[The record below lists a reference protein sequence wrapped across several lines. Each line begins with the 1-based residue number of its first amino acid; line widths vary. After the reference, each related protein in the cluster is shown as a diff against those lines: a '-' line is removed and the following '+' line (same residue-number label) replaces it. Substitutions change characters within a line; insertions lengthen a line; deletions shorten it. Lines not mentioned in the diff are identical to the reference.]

1 MSKILFSVLSSLW
14 LREGQS
20 FALHFAIFLPCIF
33 CCYQFTLVVYRLK
46 VSLQPFYL
54 KDGLNDSN
62 RSNRLNARVIMSLK
76 KKIAL
81 SFLISSAIIALLAA
95 FDYLSF
101 MEIKK
106 EIRYLEITD
115 TISRKSLQLRRHEK
129 NFFLFSPEKASE
141 ESEAIA
147 AYLTELKALLGQ
159 NPDLDKADKT
169 LLWNSINEYE
179 QRFSSIRR
187 KAAELQGLFQRTKS
201 SYRDSSKYLSLVE
214 STFLE
219 QPTRS
224 AEYLQKVFALPSR
237 HQLITGLHDLNAE
250 ILALR
255 KAGEDI
261 LVFSKDL
268 DKIARE
274 KAETVIRV
282 SQVAILVFF
291 PLFFVVGIGSLFF
304 ISTNVVRRLML
315 LISMVERTG
324 KGSYPHLTDPALRKA
339 HDEVGVL
346 IDKFNAMEDLLA
358 GHEAELE
365 RKNAELM
372 QIKKLAAIGTL
383 ASGVAHELNNP
394 LNNISL
400 SAQVLRREA
409 GEGCSSG
416 VKETIADIL
425 GQTERVKRIVGDLL
439 EFARGRE
446 PQFQDVE
453 LAGLIEAVYRQIAK
467 NRGLDNIRFSL
478 ASEEGKIVISA
489 DQGQME
495 QVFTNLFLNAVDAMQ
510 ERGEL
515 LVSTKR
521 ADQAVVIRIA
531 DTGRGIDPGAMD
543 KIFEPFYTTKD
554 KGTGLGLAIVYNI
567 IKKHYGDI
575 SVESEAE
582 KGTSFTITLPGEK
595 I

>member
-453 LAGLIEAVYRQIAK
+453 LTGLIEAVYRQIAK
-467 NRGLDNIRFSL
+467 NRGLDNVRFSL

-575 SVESEAE
+575 AVESEAG
-582 KGTSFTITLPGEK
+582 KGTTFMITLPGEK

>member
-1 MSKILFSVLSSLW
+1 
-14 LREGQS
+14 
-20 FALHFAIFLPCIF
+20 
-33 CCYQFTLVVYRLK
+33 
-46 VSLQPFYL
+46 
-54 KDGLNDSN
+54 
-62 RSNRLNARVIMSLK
+62 MSLK

-187 KAAELQGLFQRTKS
+187 KAAELQGLFHRTKS

-425 GQTERVKRIVGDLL
+425 SQTERVKRIVGDLL

-453 LAGLIEAVYRQIAK
+453 LTGLIEAVYRQIAK
-467 NRGLDNIRFSL
+467 NRGLDNVRFSL

-543 KIFEPFYTTKD
+543 KLFEPFYTTKD

-575 SVESEAE
+575 AVESEAG
-582 KGTSFTITLPGEK
+582 KGTTFMITLPGEK